1 MAMVDLASG
10 PVEDLQRDAMI
21 CERKDGRVDRAVR
34 CRSYA
39 WEDPHSAPAS
49 GRLLEKKASS
59 ISDPCMAF
67 RNFSDW
73 QTRFFPGQRFGFDGA
88 AELPHRT
95 DLTLR
100 TSLADKRGKI
110 HERRIEDARAAGWN
124 NSGGNSPN
132 GVPTGR

>member
-1 MAMVDLASG
+1 MGIVDLASG
-10 PVEDLQRDAMI
+10 PIEDMQRDAMI
-21 CERKDGRVDRAVR
+21 CEGKDRTIDETAG
-34 CRSYA
+34 CRSYTGQ
-39 WEDPHSAPAS
+39 DPHSAPAP
-49 GRLLEKKASS
+49 GGLLEKKASS
-59 ISDPCMAF
+59 IPDPCMAF

-73 QTRFFPGQRFGFDGA
+73 QTRPFSGQRFGFHGA

-100 TSLADKRGKI
+100 TSSADKRGQI

-132 GVPTGR
+132 GIPTGR